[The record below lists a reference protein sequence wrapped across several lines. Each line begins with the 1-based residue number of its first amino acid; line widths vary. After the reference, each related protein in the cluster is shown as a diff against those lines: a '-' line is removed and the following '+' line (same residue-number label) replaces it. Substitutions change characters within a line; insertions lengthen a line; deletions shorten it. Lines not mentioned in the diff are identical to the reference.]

1 MKFHKLATLALLASV
16 ASLPAFAQQK
26 TITAVM
32 HADLKIIDPVWT
44 TAIISSSHGHMIY
57 DTLFAADSKGNIKPQ
72 MVDKLTISPDNLLY
86 TFTLREGLMFH
97 DGAPVTSE
105 DVIPSLKRWVAKDG
119 TGQLVG
125 TFIES
130 YTAIDAK
137 TFTIKMKEPN
147 GIFMNA
153 MGKPTS
159 STPFIMP
166 KRVAETD
173 PNTQIS
179 DTIGS
184 GPFIFKKDEW
194 KPGDKAVY
202 VKNEKY
208 VPRNEPADGFAGG
221 KVVKVDRVEW
231 KVLADQQQAINALQ
245 RGEVD
250 IIEQPT
256 HDLLPL
262 IKNDPNIKLVNYNP
276 LGLQFNFRFNVLTK
290 PFDNPK
296 IRQAMFYAFNQED
309 FLKGQVGDADY
320 YKTCLSLFPCGS
332 PLASTAGTDGMLTG
346 NVAKAK
352 ALLAEA
358 GYDGTPVV
366 LMHSTDLAILA
377 QLAPIAKQQ
386 LEKVGMKVDMQSMDW
401 ATLVGR
407 RVKKD
412 AADKGGWS
420 GFFTAWPSIS
430 INNPANTVFLNAGG
444 EKALF
449 GWPNDAEIE
458 RLRGAFAREPD
469 VAKQK
474 QIAEAT
480 QLRYLQYPTHVH
492 LGQYFVPA
500 AMRKNISGNAEAALI
515 MFWGLEKK

>member
-1 MKFHKLATLALLASV
+1 V
-16 ASLPAFAQQK
+16 
-26 TITAVM
+26 
-32 HADLKIIDPVWT
+32 
-44 TAIISSSHGHMIY
+44 
-57 DTLFAADSKGNIKPQ
+57 KPQ
-72 MVDKLTISPDNLLY
+72 MVDKHTVSTDGLLY
-86 TFTLREGLMFH
+86 SFTLRDGLTFH

-105 DVIPSLKRWVAKDG
+105 DVIPSLKRWMVKDG
-119 TGQLVG
+119 LGQLVN
-125 TFIES
+125 TFIDS
-130 YTAIDAK
+130 FAVVDAK

-153 MGKPTS
+153 MGKLTS
-159 STPFIMP
+159 SVPFIMP

-173 PNTQIS
+173 PNVQIS
-179 DTIGS
+179 DSTGS
-184 GPFIFKKDEW
+184 GPFIFLKDEW

-202 VKNEKY
+202 AKNPKY
-208 VPRNEPADGFAGG
+208 VPRSEPSDGFAGG
-221 KVVKVDRVEW
+221 KVVKVDRVEF
-231 KVLADQQQAINALQ
+231 KTLADQQQAINAIL

-262 IKNDPNIKLVNYNP
+262 LKADKNIKLVNYNP
-276 LGLQFNFRFNVLTK
+276 LGLQFNFRFNTVTK

-296 IRQAMFYAFNQED
+296 IRQAMFYAFNQD
-309 FLKGQVGDADY
+309 DYLKGQVGDADY
-320 YKTCLSLFPCGS
+320 YKSCLALFPCGS
-332 PLASTAGTDGMLTG
+332 PLASNIGTDGMLTG

-407 RVKKD
+407 RAKKD
-412 AADKGGWS
+412 PANAGGWS
-420 GFFTAWPSIS
+420 GFFTAWPSVNIT
-430 INNPANTVFLNAGG
+430 NPANTVFLNSAGD
-444 EKALF
+444 KALF
-449 GWPNDAEIE
+449 GWPNNPEME
-458 RLRGAFAREPD
+458 KLRSDFAKEPD
-469 VAKQK
+469 LVKQK
-474 QIAEAT
+474 QIAEKV
-480 QLRYLQYPTHVH
+480 QVEYLKNPTHVH
-492 LGQYFVPA
+492 LGQYFVPGA
-500 AMRKNISGNAEAALI
+500 YRTTITGNLESPLM